1 MDRQITIEDIKRD
14 YGNQIRKNV
23 VKARTIETLEAENAK
38 LTRQVSA
45 FRRDRLDEYAGDTEG
60 TMWQCGF
67 AWGLWVGAA
76 FASLVVTVAIAL
88 LR

>member
-14 YGNQIRKNV
+14 YGNQIKENTI
-23 VKARTIETLEAENAK
+23 KARTIETLEAENAK

-45 FRRDRLDEYAGDTEG
+45 FRRDRLEEYAGDAED

>member
-14 YGNQIRKNV
+14 YGAQVRGNV
-23 VKARTIETLEAENAK
+23 IKARTIETLEAENAK

-45 FRRDRLDEYAGDTEG
+45 FRRDRLDEYENDDEG

-76 FASLVVTVAIAL
+76 FASLVITTVIL
-88 LR
+88 LRL